1 MSDLPDFESN
11 DVELTEVIEHD
22 QEAPTERSAAR
33 RVALQVLYE
42 IDCVKH
48 PADQVIDA
56 RLQDY
61 PQLSK
66 RTVRYVRRLV
76 HGVMRSRSRLDTVI
90 QQYAPEWPLEQI
102 AIVDR
107 NILRIAIYEL
117 VAQPSTPVGVVI
129 AEAVE
134 LAGLFGADGAPRFIN
149 GVLGALAETVETLRA
164 AWASETSETGNGE

>member
-1 MSDLPDFESN
+1 MSDLPEFEPK

-22 QEAPTERSAAR
+22 QDAPTERSAAR

-48 PADQVIDA
+48 PVDEVIDT

-66 RTVRYVRRLV
+66 RAVRYVRRLV
-76 HGVMRSRSRLDTVI
+76 HGVMLSHERLDVI
-90 QQYAPEWPLEQI
+90 IRQYAPEWPLEQI

-117 VAQPSTPVGVVI
+117 VAQTSTPVGVVI

-134 LAGLFGADGAPRFIN
+134 LGGFFGAEGAPRFIN
-149 GVLGALAETVETLRA
+149 GVLGALAETVDDLRA
-164 AWASETSETGNGE
+164 AWNAKTAGNGE